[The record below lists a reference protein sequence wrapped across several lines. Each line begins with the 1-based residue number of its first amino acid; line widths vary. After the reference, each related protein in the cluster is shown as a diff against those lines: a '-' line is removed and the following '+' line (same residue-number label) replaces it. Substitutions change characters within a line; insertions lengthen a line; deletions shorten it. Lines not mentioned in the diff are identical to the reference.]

1 MTDYKTGYSSDKNI
15 NTLERGSFNDFG
27 DGTPARQVL
36 AKQPSGEIYEV
47 QFFSGEPIYQYSE
60 VNSLAASATT
70 DLLSYT
76 VPVDKMLRLQSIY
89 VFGQNLG
96 EYEILGDGST
106 IRKMETY
113 FTKFDDEFDF
123 NGLEY
128 NSGEIVNIVVTNK
141 SSVMA
146 ANFTATLLGSL
157 VDA

>member
-1 MTDYKTGYSSDKNI
+1 MTDYKTGYSSDKNT
-15 NTLERGSFNDFG
+15 NTLQRGSYNDFG
-27 DGTPARQVL
+27 DGTPGKQVL

-60 VNSLAASATT
+60 VNSLAASATV

-76 VPVDKMLRLQSIY
+76 VPVDKILRLQSIY

-96 EYEILGDGST
+96 EYELLGNGLT
-106 IRKMETY
+106 IKKMETY
-113 FTKFDDEFDF
+113 FTKYDAIFNF

-128 NSGEIVNIVVTNK
+128 LSGEIVKAVVTNK
-141 SSVMA
+141 SSTLP
-146 ANFTATLLGSL
+146 ANYTATLQGSL